1 MSLSKLVLNNGFVA
15 IFTIAMDYLVMLP
28 GPTNVPNRVTSAM
41 MTPMIN
47 HRSEDFRN
55 LYRDIIDK
63 TQRVF
68 QTNNDIVLL
77 TTSGTGAVEASVVNL
92 IRKGDKVI
100 VPVNGEFGNRLADLV
115 DSIGGKAIRVTA
127 PFGENPAIEKI
138 TEVFETNPGIKAL
151 YAVYNETST
160 GTTLR
165 YMDKLGKIC
174 NDHDAFFIADAVSI
188 LGGDELPVDDWNV
201 DICVTAS
208 QKALAAPPGLA
219 PISISSEAKKYMQ
232 DHPPP
237 TQYLNLK
244 RYFKYYEESYETPF
258 TPAISLFYA
267 FREALEI
274 ILEEGMKNRIDR
286 HRKCADAIYAGLEKL
301 GLRPFANEAARSNV
315 VIAIK
320 YLNGLEDKKFR
331 QILSSQFRVLLAGG
345 FGELKG
351 KVFRIGC
358 MGEVTSYHV
367 MRTLSAISST
377 MEILHVGREGNGL
390 SAAHNILTAT

>member
-1 MSLSKLVLNNGFVA
+1 
-15 IFTIAMDYLVMLP
+15 MLP
-28 GPTNVPNRVTSAM
+28 GPTNVPNRVTNAM
-41 MTPMIN
+41 SSPMIN
-47 HRSEDFRN
+47 HRSDDFRT
-55 LYRDIIDK
+55 LYKDIIAK
-63 TQRVF
+63 TKVVF
-68 QTNNDIVLL
+68 ETENDIVLL

-92 IRKGDKVI
+92 IKKDDAVI
-100 VPVNGEFGNRLADLV
+100 VPVNGEFGTRLADLV
-115 DSIGGKAIRVTA
+115 DNVGGRAIRINA
-127 PFGENPAIEKI
+127 PFGENPSLEKI
-138 TEVFETNPGIKAL
+138 KEAFEINRNVKAL
-151 YAVYNETST
+151 YAIYNETST

-165 YMDKLGKIC
+165 YMSELGKIC
-174 NDHDAFFIADAVSI
+174 EANDTFFVADAVSI
-188 LGGDELPVDDWNV
+188 LGGDDLPVDKWKV

-219 PISISSEAKKYMQ
+219 PMSISKEAKKYMIEN
-232 DHPPP
+232 PPA

-244 RYFKYYEESYETPF
+244 RYFKYFEENFETPF

-274 ILEEGMKNRIDR
+274 ITEEGMRNRIQR
-286 HRKCADAIYAGLEKL
+286 HRLCAKALYAGLKEL
-301 GLRPFANEAARSNV
+301 GLAPFAQEDARSNV
-315 VIAIK
+315 VIAIN
-320 YLNGLEDKKFR
+320 YLQGMDDKKFR

-377 MEILHVGREGNGL
+377 MEMLKVPAQGESLSVAHEILQ
-390 SAAHNILTAT
+390 AK

>member
-1 MSLSKLVLNNGFVA
+1 
-15 IFTIAMDYLVMLP
+15 
-28 GPTNVPNRVTSAM
+28 
-41 MTPMIN
+41 
-47 HRSEDFRN
+47 
-55 LYRDIIDK
+55 
-63 TQRVF
+63 
-68 QTNNDIVLL
+68 
-77 TTSGTGAVEASVVNL
+77 VNL
-92 IRKGDKVI
+92 IKKGDEVV

-115 DSIGGKAIRVTA
+115 DSVGGKAIRVTA
-127 PFGENPAIEKI
+127 PFGQNPPIEKI
-138 TEVFETNPGIKAL
+138 TEAFETNPRIKAL

-174 NDHDAFFIADAVSI
+174 NNHDAFFIADAVSI

-232 DHPPP
+232 DNPPP

-286 HRKCADAIYAGLEKL
+286 HRKCADAIYAGLGKL

-315 VIAIK
+315 VIAIN
-320 YLNGLEDKKFR
+320 YLNGMEDKKFR
-331 QILSSQFRVLLAGG
+331 QILSSQFKVLLAGG

-377 MEILHVGREGNGL
+377 MEILNVSPEGNGL
-390 SAAHNILTAT
+390 SAAHKILTAS